1 MNLEQYTRFDCPL
14 DESILVLVLDK
25 YNDKFELPEDSKWHF
40 EMSMFK
46 DSHAFAVW
54 EDVPQPL
61 ILLDKEILHADWFSA
76 DHLFVILAHEMA
88 HIYLKTLDES
98 HCDKVALSILKE
110 KGLVDAHELLT
121 SVLNRH

>member
-25 YNDKFELPEDSKWHF
+25 YNDKFELPEDSKWYF
-40 EMSMFK
+40 DMSMFK

-61 ILLDKEILHADWFSA
+61 ILLDKEILHTDWFSA

-98 HCDKVALSILKE
+98 HCDQVALSILKDNNLME
-110 KGLVDAHELLT
+110 AHALL
-121 SVLNRH
+121 LEHLDRH